1 MKPNTAG
8 KKGAAD
14 DQLEQNGEEHE
25 VQEREMQGVGTTTTN
40 SRASDDV
47 VDVVEVVS
55 SSSEQAEQTSAS
67 LAEGSAF
74 APRRQSGTS
83 SSRQSRPGAY
93 PVAPHFV
100 GEAAGPRNLV
110 RSANT
115 SSAGRSTGGT
125 SNEEDVHHV
134 VSAYAVEDDDGINDE
149 VDVETQRQEGAV
161 QEAKV
166 VNTVCG
172 GKFS

>member
-1 MKPNTAG
+1 MKPNTAE

-25 VQEREMQGVGTTTTN
+25 VQEREMQGVGTSTTN

-83 SSRQSRPGAY
+83 SPGQSRPGAY
-93 PVAPHFV
+93 SVFPHFV
-100 GEAAGPRNLV
+100 GAPNLV

-115 SSAGRSTGGT
+115 STAGRSTGGT
-125 SNEEDVHHV
+125 SDEEDVHHV
-134 VSAYAVEDDDGINDE
+134 VSAYAVEDDDDNNDE
-149 VDVETQRQEGAV
+149 VDLETQQQEGAV
-161 QEAKV
+161 QEAKI

>member
-1 MKPNTAG
+1 MKPKTAK

-14 DQLEQNGEEHE
+14 DQMEQNGEEQE
-25 VQEREMQGVGTTTTN
+25 VQETEMQGVGTTTTN
-40 SRASDDV
+40 SRASD
-47 VDVVEVVS
+47 DVVEVVS

-67 LAEGSAF
+67 LAEGGAF

-83 SSRQSRPGAY
+83 SPGQSRPGAY
-93 PVAPHFV
+93 AVVPHFV
-100 GEAAGPRNLV
+100 GEAAGPPNLV

-115 SSAGRSTGGT
+115 STAGRSTGGT
-125 SNEEDVHHV
+125 SDEEDVHHV

-149 VDVETQRQEGAV
+149 VDLETQQQEGAV
-161 QEAKV
+161 QEAKI